1 MPPKPVLKVN
11 VTDCNMPGINQIAVT
26 DVLTVEAVLK
36 SCIKKRGLDE
46 HLPWWLVVSEAGEDP
61 RSSGIRQPEPLLVS
75 EIIDDAT
82 SAGKDAGKLVW
93 TMLQDAAATAEAKAA
108 AEAKA
113 KRAASKAA
121 PSVPANF
128 KTVAG
133 ILSKIGCS
141 GAFAKFQEEELDDS
155 TLDDLQEEYLVA
167 AGLSEANATL
177 FISELRGSTK
187 QPAPSPAAA
196 TREGSVGSRSSNSPR
211 LSIECPH
218 NFQTIAAALNRI
230 GCAAF
235 LQRFVEEEI
244 DDAMLGD
251 LEQEHLVDLGMS
263 VQQYVM

>member
-1 MPPKPVLKVN
+1 MPPKAVLKVN
-11 VTDCNMPGINQIAVT
+11 VTDCTTPGINQIAVT
-26 DVLTVEAVLK
+26 DALTVEAVLK
-36 SCIKKRGLDE
+36 SCIKKRALDE
-46 HLPWWLVVSEAGEDP
+46 HLPWWLVVSEAGDDP
-61 RSSGIRQPEPLLVS
+61 RSSGVRQPEPLLVS

-82 SAGKDAGKLVW
+82 SAGKDAGNLVW

-113 KRAASKAA
+113 KRAASKTA

-128 KTVAG
+128 KTVAA
-133 ILSKIGCS
+133 ILSKIGCF
-141 GAFAKFQEEELDDS
+141 GAFAKFQEEDLDDS

-177 FISELRGSTK
+177 FISELRGGTK
-187 QPAPSPAAA
+187 QPALSPTAA
-196 TREGSVGSRSSNSPR
+196 REGSVGSRSSNSPR
-211 LSIECPH
+211 MSIECPQ
-218 NFQTIAAALNRI
+218 NFQTIAVALNRI
-230 GCAAF
+230 GCAVF

-263 VQQYVM
+263 VKQCGP